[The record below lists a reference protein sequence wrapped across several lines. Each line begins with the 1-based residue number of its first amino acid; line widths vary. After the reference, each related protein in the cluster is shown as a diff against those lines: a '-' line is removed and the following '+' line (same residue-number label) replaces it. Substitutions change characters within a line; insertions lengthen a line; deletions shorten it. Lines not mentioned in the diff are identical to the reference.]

1 MNCLDN
7 FFLKVIFF
15 SNLEIIY
22 NISNKIYIM
31 NLLSIVVPCFNE
43 DESVEIFLEEIQ
55 KTLKEYNFEVIYVND
70 GSSDNTLKYIKELA
84 SKNSNVKYISFS
96 RNFGKESAIFAGLK
110 YASGD
115 YICLMDADLQ
125 HPPKLIPEML
135 EAVLDEGYDVAAA
148 RRVSRKGEPKIK
160 SFFSHRFY
168 KVFNRISDIDMVE
181 GATDYRIMTR
191 QVVDSVLNLPEYN
204 RFSKGLFQWVGFDTK
219 WIEYENIERIAGEST
234 WSFWGLIKYSIE
246 GLVAFTTLPLSVSTF
261 LGMVFSVIAFIYM
274 LFIIIRYLIYS
285 EAVPGYPT
293 LICSLL
299 LLGGIQLLSIG
310 VLGKYLEKTYFE
322 AKNRPIFIVKESN
335 IDEE

>member
-1 MNCLDN
+1 
-7 FFLKVIFF
+7 
-15 SNLEIIY
+15 
-22 NISNKIYIM
+22 M

-43 DESVEIFLEEIQ
+43 DESVGIFLEEIQ
-55 KTLKEYNFEVIYVND
+55 KTLKDYNFEVIYVND

-168 KVFNRISDIDMVE
+168 KVFNKISNIDMVE

-335 IDEE
+335 IEEE

>member
-1 MNCLDN
+1 
-7 FFLKVIFF
+7 
-15 SNLEIIY
+15 
-22 NISNKIYIM
+22 M

-43 DESVEIFLEEIQ
+43 DESVGIFLEEIQ

-204 RFSKGLFQWVGFDTK
+204 RFSKGLFQWVGFDT
-219 WIEYENIERIAGEST
+219 
-234 WSFWGLIKYSIE
+234 
-246 GLVAFTTLPLSVSTF
+246 
-261 LGMVFSVIAFIYM
+261 SVIAFIYM

>member
-1 MNCLDN
+1 
-7 FFLKVIFF
+7 
-15 SNLEIIY
+15 
-22 NISNKIYIM
+22 M

-168 KVFNRISDIDMVE
+168 KVFNKISDIDMVE

-335 IDEE
+335 IEEE

>member
-1 MNCLDN
+1 
-7 FFLKVIFF
+7 
-15 SNLEIIY
+15 
-22 NISNKIYIM
+22 M

-43 DESVEIFLEEIQ
+43 DESVEIFLGEIQ
-55 KTLKEYNFEVIYVND
+55 KTLKDYNFEVIYVND

-168 KVFNRISDIDMVE
+168 KVFNKISDIDMVE

-191 QVVDSVLNLPEYN
+191 QVVDSVLDLPEYN

-219 WIEYENIERIAGEST
+219 WIEYENIERVAGEST

-261 LGMVFSVIAFIYM
+261 LGMVFSIIAFIYM

>member
-1 MNCLDN
+1 
-7 FFLKVIFF
+7 
-15 SNLEIIY
+15 
-22 NISNKIYIM
+22 
-31 NLLSIVVPCFNE
+31 
-43 DESVEIFLEEIQ
+43 
-55 KTLKEYNFEVIYVND
+55 
-70 GSSDNTLKYIKELA
+70 
-84 SKNSNVKYISFS
+84 
-96 RNFGKESAIFAGLK
+96 
-110 YASGD
+110 
-115 YICLMDADLQ
+115 MDADLQ

-168 KVFNRISDIDMVE
+168 KVFNKISDIDMVE

-191 QVVDSVLNLPEYN
+191 QVVDSVL
-204 RFSKGLFQWVGFDTK
+204 KVGFDTK

>member
-1 MNCLDN
+1 
-7 FFLKVIFF
+7 
-15 SNLEIIY
+15 
-22 NISNKIYIM
+22 M

-335 IDEE
+335 IEEE

>member
-1 MNCLDN
+1 
-7 FFLKVIFF
+7 
-15 SNLEIIY
+15 
-22 NISNKIYIM
+22 M

-43 DESVEIFLEEIQ
+43 DESVGIFLEEIQ

-335 IDEE
+335 IEEE

>member
-1 MNCLDN
+1 
-7 FFLKVIFF
+7 
-15 SNLEIIY
+15 
-22 NISNKIYIM
+22 M

-43 DESVEIFLEEIQ
+43 DESVGIFLEEIQ

-168 KVFNRISDIDMVE
+168 KVFNKISNIDMVE

-335 IDEE
+335 IEEE

>member
-1 MNCLDN
+1 
-7 FFLKVIFF
+7 
-15 SNLEIIY
+15 
-22 NISNKIYIM
+22 M

-43 DESVEIFLEEIQ
+43 DESVEIFLGEIQ
-55 KTLKEYNFEVIYVND
+55 KTLKDYNFEVIYVND

-168 KVFNRISDIDMVE
+168 KVFNKISDIDMVE

-191 QVVDSVLNLPEYN
+191 QVVDSVLDLPEYN

-335 IDEE
+335 IEEE